1 MITLTEYLQE
11 TFPVIPK
18 GLIKG
23 LTEAE
28 QKEIAKQLKTKPIK
42 QVALEFGIEYE
53 TSRRIY
59 HKYKGE

>member
-1 MITLTEYLQE
+1 MITLTEYLQK
-11 TFPVIPK
+11 TYPARPK

-28 QKEIAKQLKTKPIK
+28 QKVIAKQLKTKPIK

-53 TSRRIY
+53 TVRRIY